1 MNFPDDMTL
10 GEARDILRGLVKE
23 GHDCPL
29 CTQFAKVYRRSFPA
43 ASARIL
49 ILLYREGGRFDYVY
63 LPDLLPKVGAN
74 TASQGGYGV
83 QSVHWGLIERQPGTR
98 DDGSDR
104 VGWWRLTEDGRHF
117 VEGRITVPKYVKLYN
132 GRCLGVEGN
141 PISIQQALGKKFRY
155 DELMVGV

>member
-1 MNFPDDMTL
+1 MSFSDDMTL
-10 GEARDILRGLVKE
+10 AEARDILRGWSRRGTSARSVRSS
-23 GHDCPL
+23 
-29 CTQFAKVYRRSFPA
+29 RRSTGAFPA

-104 VGWWRLTEDGRHF
+104 VGWWR
-117 VEGRITVPKYVKLYN
+117 
-132 GRCLGVEGN
+132 
-141 PISIQQALGKKFRY
+141 
-155 DELMVGV
+155 